1 MNKIKQ
7 SQNKQNNNK
16 YKYMT
21 IQSRM
26 NKKYTTP
33 ASAGLAPSEWGA
45 NLSNK
50 TQKKET
56 KLKTRWILIQL
67 PGSHV
72 NAAKHLCHRAGL
84 YLALAPRKFRT
95 GNTWIPQPPWKHE

>member
-1 MNKIKQ
+1 MNKITQ

-26 NKKYTTP
+26 NKEYTTP
-33 ASAGLAPSEWGA
+33 TKAGLAPSEWAA

-50 TQKKET
+50 NPKE
-56 KLKTRWILIQL
+56 
-67 PGSHV
+67 
-72 NAAKHLCHRAGL
+72 
-84 YLALAPRKFRT
+84 RK
-95 GNTWIPQPPWKHE
+95 